1 MNPILRSV
9 LVVAAAIAAVCVLIG
24 AVVAY
29 VRSESYIESIGYA
42 MAIGGATVL
51 LVVASAGSP
60 GQRAADS
67 RHVVGGRFV
76 SGSDRPQ
83 PESPFVA
90 IPASIIV
97 IVAGILI
104 HVLVAE

>member
-1 MNPILRSV
+1 M
-9 LVVAAAIAAVCVLIG
+9 LVVAVAIAAVCVVIG

-29 VRSESYIESIGYA
+29 VRSESYIESIAYA
-42 MAIGGATVL
+42 MSIGGATVL
-51 LVVASAGSP
+51 LVVAAAGSP

-76 SGSDRPQ
+76 EGSDRPQ

-97 IVAGILI
+97 IAVG
-104 HVLVAE
+104 VLVHILVA

>member
-1 MNPILRSV
+1 MIPILRSV
-9 LVVAAAIAAVCVLIG
+9 LLVALAIAAVCAVIG

-42 MAIGGATVL
+42 MAIGGAAVL
-51 LVVASAGSP
+51 LVVAAAGSP

-67 RHVVGGRFV
+67 RQVVGGRFV
-76 SGSDRPQ
+76 EGSDRAQ
-83 PESPFVA
+83 PESLFVA

-97 IVAGILI
+97 IAVGVLV
-104 HVLVAE
+104 HVLAA